1 MEKYGIQL
9 VIKFAEQLLS
19 LDLNVLKP
27 LPLTV
32 LIDSCLKFRQLVS
45 VALTGLLVIGCG
57 AKSSNQPVAQDF
69 YKKEISFLVIEKE
82 CQNSVVEL
90 SPLTSRI
97 NEFYSSMLRDRP
109 LAFFNLPIRI
119 YDPQAPLIISTEK
132 LENELLQLEERA
144 KLPTEVESILAGDL
158 YHLYQNANRFESL
171 KCSLSQLTRNKG
183 ADLRPYFSLSDFCLK
198 KTGSSSCSLDMTVE
212 DDTEQRFLYEKTMAL
227 CRSFKNDVSCQADW
241 ILSKKN
247 DETHKIV
254 RLYQE
259 RFQLERF
266 ETLFKLRTNH
276 LRFSCVKEERT
287 SMKIKVFQGAWE
299 IETLKNMLSYVT
311 KQWTNEHFK
320 LEFEIVQD
328 QSLPNETVVEIVPT
342 KSFNSFVVD
351 DNPRIVHLSDKLDF
365 GTKQKVL
372 AHEFGHVL
380 GFPDCYIEFF
390 DEKEKEL
397 VYYEQGR
404 DDTNIMCSLKNGVH
418 ASDQYINQLRE
429 RSCIFSSM

>member
-1 MEKYGIQL
+1 M
-9 VIKFAEQLLS
+9 
-19 LDLNVLKP
+19 P
-27 LPLTV
+27 
-32 LIDSCLKFRQLVS
+32 
-45 VALTGLLVIGCG
+45 VALASFLLVGCG
-57 AKSSNQPVAQDF
+57 AKKTNQSVAQDF

-82 CQNSVVEL
+82 CQNSVTQL
-90 SPLTSRI
+90 SPLTTRI
-97 NEFYSSMLRDRP
+97 NEFYSSMLRERP

-119 YDPQAPLIISTEK
+119 YDHQEPLVISPQGLEK
-132 LENELLQLEERA
+132 EFLQIEERA
-144 KLPTEVESILAGDL
+144 KSPTEMQSILAGDL

-171 KCSLSQLTRNKG
+171 KCSLPQLKKNRG
-183 ADLRPYFSLSDFCLK
+183 ADLRPYFSLNEFCLK
-198 KTGSSSCSLDMTVE
+198 KLGTSLCADEVE
-212 DDTEQRFLYEKTMAL
+212 VQNDTEQRFLYEKTMSL
-227 CRSFKNDVSCQADW
+227 CRSFKSDVSCQADW

-247 DETHKIV
+247 DETHKV
-254 RLYQE
+254 VKLYQE
-259 RFQLERF
+259 RFQLERY

-287 SMKIKVFQGAWE
+287 IMTIKVFQGDWE
-299 IETLKNMLSYVT
+299 LETLKNMLSYVS
-311 KQWTNEHFK
+311 KQWGNEFFK
-320 LEFEIVQD
+320 LEFEVVLVR
-328 QSLPNETVVEIVPT
+328 SLPEEIVVEIVPT

-365 GTKQKVL
+365 ATKQKVL

-397 VYYEQGR
+397 VYYEQGK

-429 RSCIFSSM
+429 RSCIFSSL